1 VKLDSYADA
10 GVLAAVEL
18 VNEVVPADRDT
29 AADEVAAVRRVLAE
43 ADPPSAAQFGAADA
57 PGFVA
62 LAHDLHSLFALLQA
76 GEVDAVAARLNHL
89 LATHPSHPQ
98 LAKEGGEWRL
108 HHHPVDAAL
117 LPMWTA
123 ICAEGL
129 ARMIGLGRADR
140 LGTCGAPGCG
150 RVFVD
155 VSKNASR
162 TFCSTTCQN
171 RVKSAAFRRRRD
183 APTAPG

>member
-1 VKLDSYADA
+1 MQLDSYADA
-10 GVLAAVEL
+10 GVIAAAGL
-18 VNEVVPADRDT
+18 VNEVALGGRDGPGDS
-29 AADEVAAVRRVLAE
+29 AAAITRVLAV
-43 ADPPSAAQFGAADA
+43 ADPPSAEQFTPADA

-62 LAHDLHSLFALLQA
+62 LAHDLHALFDLLGR
-76 GEVDAVAARLNHL
+76 GEVDEAAARLNEM
-89 LATHPSHPQ
+89 LATHPSHPH

-129 ARMIGLGRADR
+129 ARMIGLGRAHR
-140 LGTCGAPGCG
+140 LGTCEAPDCG

-162 TFCSTTCQN
+162 SFCSVTCQN
-171 RVKSAAFRRRRD
+171 RVKSAAFRRRR
-183 APTAPG
+183 PGALGGR

>member
-10 GVLAAVEL
+10 GVLAAVAL
-18 VNEVVPADRDT
+18 VNEVVLAGCDT
-29 AADEVAAVRRVLAE
+29 PDEQAAAIERVLASS
-43 ADPPSAAQFGAADA
+43 DPPSAEQFTPTEA
-57 PGFVA
+57 PGFVV
-62 LAHDLHSLFALLQA
+62 LAEELHELFGLLGR
-76 GEVDAVAARLNHL
+76 GEVDEVARRLNEL
-89 LATHPSHPQ
+89 LATHPSHPH

-129 ARMIGLGRADR
+129 ARMIGLGRAHR
-140 LGTCGAPGCG
+140 LGTCEAPGCG
-150 RVFVD
+150 RAFVD

-162 TFCSTTCQN
+162 SFCSVTCQN
-171 RVKSAAFRRRRD
+171 RVKSAAFRRRREAAAAD
-183 APTAPG
+183 